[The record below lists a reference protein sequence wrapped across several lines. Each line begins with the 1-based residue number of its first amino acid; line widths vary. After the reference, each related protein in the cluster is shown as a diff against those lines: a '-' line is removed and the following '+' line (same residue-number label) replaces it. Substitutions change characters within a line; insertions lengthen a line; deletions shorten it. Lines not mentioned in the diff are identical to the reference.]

1 MKYSRLSK
9 EQFESLNQ
17 EFALFLAAQ
26 SIDKTQWNQIK
37 SDNLSLTDE
46 LMDLFSDM
54 VWDQSLYKIT
64 YLENRSDYHL
74 FLFKCENV
82 RIDLILIRVAKD
94 CPSLIDKDYKQW
106 LAKNLSDPRVEIFE
120 SSRTFHE
127 TLKEEKFKLMNQGA
141 KVSDGKT
148 FEDLKS
154 FLLK

>member
-1 MKYSRLSK
+1 MKYSRLSR

-54 VWDQSLYKIT
+54 VWDQSLDKIT

-74 FLFKCENV
+74 FLFKCENA
-82 RIDLILIRVAKD
+82 RIDLILFRVEKD
-94 CPSLIDKDYKQW
+94 CPSLMDKDYKQW
-106 LAKNLSDPRVEIFE
+106 LAKNLSDPRVVIFE
-120 SSRTFHE
+120 SSRTFQE

-141 KVSDGKT
+141 KVSDGET

-154 FLLK
+154 FLSK

>member
-1 MKYSRLSK
+1 MKYSRLSR
-9 EQFESLNQ
+9 EQFESLHQ

-26 SIDKTQWNQIK
+26 YIDKTQWNQIK

-54 VWDQSLYKIT
+54 VWDQSLDKIT

-74 FLFKCENV
+74 FLFKCENA
-82 RIDLILIRVAKD
+82 RIDLILIRVEKD
-94 CPSLIDKDYKQW
+94 CPSLMDKDYKQW
-106 LAKNLSDPRVEIFE
+106 LAKNLSDSRVDIFE
-120 SSRTFHE
+120 SSRTFQE

-141 KVSDGKT
+141 KVSDGET

-154 FLLK
+154 FLSK